1 MDFKDNMDEKIEA
14 VDLNEEGKNEA
25 VEEGDACLGS
35 TEDVPELKTF
45 TGTVNIPEV
54 DDRKK
59 RRGKGVIAIALIG
72 AIIGSLLSMA
82 VMVTFLPE
90 IMAFRGV
97 NLSGGNGDGITI
109 ESTTDL
115 TVYSAVAKKAMSS
128 VVGITTITLQ
138 RTLFGT
144 TRAPVVGTG
153 VIVDSRGYI
162 LTNSHVVADG
172 EAEEVKVV
180 LYDGRELPAEV
191 VWQEKSL
198 DLAIVKV
205 DAADLPV
212 AELGDSDGLEVG
224 EIAIAIGNPLGF
236 NFERTLTQGVISG
249 LNRTIP
255 ISSTGTETI
264 ENLIQT
270 DASINPGNSG
280 GPLLNSKGQVIGI
293 NTAKISSGEGLGF
306 AIPINTAK
314 PIVDQIIEKGEFTR
328 VYLGIRGVE
337 VEVIESSTGT
347 KLQADHGIYIVE
359 IVADTPAE
367 EYGLRA
373 GDVIQKVNDAEIKSM
388 GGLQKE
394 LYKYRPGDKVTV
406 TYMRNGQQE
415 TVEITFRE

>member
-1 MDFKDNMDEKIEA
+1 MDFKENKDANIE
-14 VDLNEEGKNEA
+14 DLKLNEGDSREA
-25 VEEGDACLGS
+25 IEEEETCFGV
-35 TEDVPELKTF
+35 EDVPELKAF
-45 TGTVNIPEV
+45 TGAVNTPETI
-54 DDRKK
+54 DRKK
-59 RRGKGVIAIALIG
+59 RNGKGGIAIALIG

-82 VMVTFLPE
+82 VMVAFLPE
-90 IMAFRGV
+90 IMALRGV
-97 NLSGGNGDGITI
+97 NVSGGNGDNITI

-138 RTLFGT
+138 RTMFGT
-144 TRAPVVGTG
+144 TNASVVGTG

-180 LYDGRELPAEV
+180 LYDGRELPAVV

-198 DLAIVKV
+198 DLAVVKV
-205 DAADLPV
+205 EAEDLPV
-212 AELGDSDGLEVG
+212 AELGDSDSLEVG
-224 EIAIAIGNPLGF
+224 EIAVAIGNPLGL

-255 ISSTGTETI
+255 LSSTGTETI
-264 ENLIQT
+264 ENLVQT

-280 GPLLNSKGQVIGI
+280 GPLLNGKGQVIGI

-337 VEVIESSTGT
+337 VEVIESTTGT
-347 KLQADHGIYIVE
+347 KLQAEHGIYIVE
-359 IVADTPAE
+359 IVADTPAAE
-367 EYGLRA
+367 NDLRA

-415 TVEITFRE
+415 TVEITFME